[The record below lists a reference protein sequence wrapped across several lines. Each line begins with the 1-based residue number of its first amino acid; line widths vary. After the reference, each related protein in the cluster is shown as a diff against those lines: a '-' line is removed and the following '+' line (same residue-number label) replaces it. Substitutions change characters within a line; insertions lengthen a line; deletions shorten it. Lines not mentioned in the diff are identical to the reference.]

1 MEKGNYYRIKGET
14 FLMVG
19 HHQGPFD
26 TTLYLEN
33 VVSKEML
40 YIVEQTSEQVAEESE
55 MYGIKWPPTN
65 D

>member
-26 TTLYLEN
+26 VTFYLKN
-33 VVSKEML
+33 VTSEEML
-40 YIVEQTSEQVAEESE
+40 YIVEQTEEE
-55 MYGIKWPPTN
+55 LEEEKKMYN
-65 D
+65 N